1 MTKLLFAGIWLCG
14 VVFATSHLAADWR
27 ASRLADAGAD
37 ETYFAGI
44 VYEKTRPISVPIV
57 RDGAIS
63 GYVVA
68 QFVYTIDT
76 DDLRRLGVPPESFV
90 LDETFR
96 RLFADESIDFAN
108 LRAFDMKAFL
118 DGLTQGVNAR
128 IGAPVIRE
136 LLVEEFNFVD
146 PSQIR
151 QG

>member
-1 MTKLLFAGIWLCG
+1 MTKLLFAGVWLCG
-14 VVFATSHLAADWR
+14 VVFVSSHLAADWR
-27 ASRLADAGAD
+27 ASRLASAGGD

-57 RDGAIS
+57 RDGAIT
-63 GYVVA
+63 GYVMA

-76 DDLRRLGVPPESFV
+76 EDLRRLGVPPESFV

-118 DGLTQGVNAR
+118 EGLTEDVNAR

-146 PSQIR
+146 PAQIR
-151 QG
+151 